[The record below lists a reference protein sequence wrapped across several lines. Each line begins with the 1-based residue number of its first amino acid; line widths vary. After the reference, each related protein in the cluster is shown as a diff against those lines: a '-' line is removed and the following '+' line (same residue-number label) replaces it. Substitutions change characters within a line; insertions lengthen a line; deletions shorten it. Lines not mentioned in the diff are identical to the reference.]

1 MGGPGADTLNPV
13 RVRLAHQLHKAA
25 GANKAPIWERLSR
38 EALKPGSARR
48 TVNVKKLA
56 QLTSGGQTV
65 AVPGKV
71 LGTGTISHPIS
82 LFSFSISEAA
92 ARKVAAAGGRLLS
105 GAEAVEASPSGKD
118 VLLIG

>member
-1 MGGPGADTLNPV
+1 M
-13 RVRLAHQLHKAA
+13 RLAHQLHKAA
-25 GANKAPIWERLSR
+25 REHGAPIWERLSR

-56 QLTSGGQTV
+56 QLTSQGQTV

-92 ARKVAAAGGRLLS
+92 AEKISAAGGRVLS
-105 GAEAVEASPSGKD
+105 GAEAVRASPSGKE
-118 VLLIG
+118 VLLVG

>member
-1 MGGPGADTLNPV
+1 MNPATV
-13 RVRLAHQLHKAA
+13 KLAHRLRKASA
-25 GANKAPIWERLSR
+25 ANGAPIWARLSR

-56 QLTSGGQTV
+56 QLAGSGQTV

-82 LFSFSISEAA
+82 VFSFSMSAA
-92 ARKVAAAGGRLLS
+92 AAKKITGAGGRVLS
-105 GAEAVEASPSGKD
+105 HSELVEASPSGKG
-118 VLLIG
+118 VLLVG

>member
-1 MGGPGADTLNPV
+1 MNPV
-13 RVRLAHQLHKAA
+13 RARLARQLHKAA
-25 GANKAPIWERLSR
+25 KEHGAPIWERLSR

-56 QLTSGGQTV
+56 QLTSQGQTV

-71 LGTGTISHPIS
+71 LGTGTISHPVS
-82 LFSFSISEAA
+82 VFSFSISASAA
-92 ARKVAAAGGRLLS
+92 AKISAAGGRVLS
-105 GAEAVEASPSGKD
+105 GAEAVQASPSGKE

>member
-1 MGGPGADTLNPV
+1 MNPV
-13 RVRLAHQLHKAA
+13 TARLAYKLHKAA

-48 TVNVKKLA
+48 TVNVKKLGR
-56 QLTSGGQTV
+56 LTSSGQTV

-82 LFSFSISEAA
+82 VFSFSISAA
-92 ARKVAAAGGRLLS
+92 AAEKITAAGGRILS
-105 GAEAVEASPSGKD
+105 HSDLVEAHPSGKE
-118 VLLIG
+118 VFVVG